1 MDHLQEA
8 TYKIIKDQ
16 FGIEVVDDTA
26 HLIQD
31 LGGDLLDIIE
41 LVMSIEET
49 FNVEISD
56 LEAENIQTVQDVYEC
71 IKKVSSNER

>member
-8 TYKIIKDQ
+8 TYKIIKEQ

>member
-1 MDHLQEA
+1 MDKVQET
-8 TYKIIKDQ
+8 TYKIIKKQ

-41 LVMSIEET
+41 LVMCIEEK

-71 IKKVSSNER
+71 IKNKVSASE